1 MATKTKG
8 GKRIS
13 LVEQQ
18 TTFGVKDPSEHAK
31 RQVKD
36 LDKTA
41 KKSKDRRKKCE
52 EQMERDKKEIAQI
65 NKRLEE
71 IHRIYDPLCDSL
83 KEKLEKKDHLIKMLN
98 NCKSQE
104 KDMMG
109 TMKGMVNANMI
120 QTFKQN
126 RNAATFKLET
136 LRGYTIKPEST
147 FSQKGRR

>member
-1 MATKTKG
+1 MTGKTKA
-8 GKRIS
+8 GKRVS

-18 TTFGVKDPSEHAK
+18 TTFGVKDPSDHAK
-31 RQVKD
+31 RQVKE

-52 EQMERDKKEIAQI
+52 EQMANDKKEIAQI

-71 IHRIYDPLCDSL
+71 IHRIYDPLCESL
-83 KEKLEKKDHLIKMLN
+83 KEKLEKKEHLIKMLT
-98 NCKSQE
+98 NCKDQE
-104 KDMMG
+104 KGMMG
-109 TMKGMVNANMI
+109 QMKGMVNTNMI

-126 RNAATFKLET
+126 RNAATFKLES

-147 FSQKGRR
+147 FSQKARR